1 MMKKVFLVL
10 VLIGL
15 VFTGFSK
22 NIVEVAV
29 SAGNFSTLVAAV
41 EKAGLVETLI
51 GDGPFTVFAPTDE
64 AFAKLP
70 EGTVESLLNDIP
82 ALTRILTYH
91 VVPGKYMSSDVAS
104 LESLKSVEGSSI
116 PIKVEEGKVYVSNAM
131 ITAVDIEASNG
142 VIHVI
147 DTVIFPPERETRRI
161 PEIAINAGSFTT
173 LVKALQEAGLVEAL
187 MGDGPFTVF
196 APNDEAFAKLP
207 EGTIESLLKDIP
219 TLKNIL
225 LYHVVSGEYMAED
238 VLGMRSLTALNGGQ
252 LMINPTEVK
261 IQGSGIIV
269 TDIIA
274 ANGVIHVI
282 DTVMIP

>member
-1 MMKKVFLVL
+1 MKKVFLVL

-22 NIVEVAV
+22 NIVELAV
-29 SAGNFSTLVAAV
+29 SAGNFTTLVAAV
-41 EKAGLVETLI
+41 EKAGLAGVLTGE
-51 GDGPFTVFAPTDE
+51 GPFTVFAPTDE

-70 EGTVESLLNDIP
+70 EGTIESLLNDIP

-91 VVPGKYMSSDVAS
+91 VVPGKYMSTDVVS
-104 LESLKSVEGSSI
+104 LEYLKSAEGSAI
-116 PIKVEEGKVYVSNAM
+116 PIKVEDGKVYVDNAM

-147 DTVIFPPERETRRI
+147 DSVILPPEKETRRI
-161 PEIAINAGSFTT
+161 PEIAIETGTFKT
-173 LVKALQEAGLVEAL
+173 LVTALQEASLVEAL
-187 MGDGPFTVF
+187 MGEGPFTVF

-219 TLKNIL
+219 ALKNIL
-225 LYHVVSGEYMAED
+225 LYHVVPGIYMAED
-238 VLGMRSLTALNGGQ
+238 VLNMRSLTALNGGQ
-252 LMINPTEVK
+252 LTVNPNEVK
-261 IQGSGIIV
+261 IQGSKIV
-269 TDIIA
+269 ATDIIA

-282 DTVMIP
+282 DAVMIPQ

>member
-1 MMKKVFLVL
+1 MMKKIFLVL

-41 EKAGLVETLI
+41 EKAGLVGTLN

-82 ALTRILTYH
+82 TLTRILTYH
-91 VVPGKYMSSDVAS
+91 VVPGKYMASDVIS
-104 LESLKSVEGSSI
+104 LESLKSVEGGYI
-116 PIKVEEGKVYVSNAM
+116 PIKVEEGKVYVSTAM

-147 DTVIFPPERETRRI
+147 DTVILPPERETRRI
-161 PEIAINAGSFTT
+161 PEIAIDAASLTT
-173 LVKALQEAGLVEAL
+173 LV
-187 MGDGPFTVF
+187 
-196 APNDEAFAKLP
+196 
-207 EGTIESLLKDIP
+207 
-219 TLKNIL
+219 
-225 LYHVVSGEYMAED
+225 
-238 VLGMRSLTALNGGQ
+238 TALS
-252 LMINPTEVK
+252 
-261 IQGSGIIV
+261 GSRS
-269 TDIIA
+269 
-274 ANGVIHVI
+274 
-282 DTVMIP
+282 